1 MSKRIYISADYSED
15 NGDRDVVEV
24 LTSWGNDNQHKV
36 DFVDMAQVVSGS
48 VAKDNPNCRICDLK
62 KEFNRQINASS
73 TVVFIVGDKTASR
86 EAGSSCL
93 RMTKIN
99 RWECRCTPYKQNA
112 NGDKLCKIINVS
124 HGGENGDVGYINQ
137 YSYLQHE
144 FEQAK
149 KRNKQIIVFYNSL
162 NKQPHWLPS
171 YMKGYEDV
179 AQPFWAWSMNNK
191 KVGNY
196 QLFKQLLGIE

>member
-48 VAKDNPNCRICDLK
+48 IAKDNPDCRFCDLK
-62 KEFNRQINASS
+62 EEFNRQINASS

-86 EAGSSCL
+86 EAGRNCP
-93 RMTKIN
+93 RAIN
-99 RWECRCTPYKQNA
+99 DNWWECRCTPYKQNA
-112 NGDKLCKIINVS
+112 NGDKLCKIRSSFSIQQNGGVS
-124 HGGENGDVGYINQ
+124 YINRF
-137 YSYLQHE
+137 SFLRHE

-149 KRNKQIIVFYNSL
+149 KRNVQIIVFYNSL

-171 YMKGYEDV
+171 YMKGYENV
-179 AQPFWAWSMNNK
+179 AQPVWTWSANK
-191 KVGNY
+191 KRVG
-196 QLFKQLLGIE
+196 